1 VLEASELDIR
11 VRAPT
16 AHKWSAGLLIVGGST
31 GMIGAPLMAAR
42 AAARSGAG
50 MVVCGL
56 PGAQAAARASASEIV
71 TRALPATDDG
81 ALDADAADVVAKD
94 AERFHA
100 VVIGPGLGRDERTQ
114 NAVQRI
120 VAECPV
126 PLVIDADAL
135 NALAID
141 PAPLAARHSAGL
153 APAVL
158 TPHAG
163 EFARLAGESVGMD
176 RVESARMLAARTHA
190 IVVLKGPGTVI
201 AAPTGEAFVNR
212 TDSPALATAGTGDVL
227 SGIIGGLVASGVA
240 ALRAAASG
248 VYIHGRAAAAA
259 HTGSELVAT
268 DLIEA
273 LPSTLEAL
281 RAGSDPWED

>member
-1 VLEASELDIR
+1 
-11 VRAPT
+11 
-16 AHKWSAGLLIVGGST
+16 
-31 GMIGAPLMAAR
+31 
-42 AAARSGAG
+42 
-50 MVVCGL
+50 
-56 PGAQAAARASASEIV
+56 
-71 TRALPATDDG
+71 
-81 ALDADAADVVAKD
+81 
-94 AERFHA
+94 
-100 VVIGPGLGRDERTQ
+100 
-114 NAVQRI
+114 
-120 VAECPV
+120 
-126 PLVIDADAL
+126 
-135 NALAID
+135 
-141 PAPLAARHSAGL
+141 
-153 APAVL
+153 
-158 TPHAG
+158 
-163 EFARLAGESVGMD
+163 MD